1 MSEPVTWDFAR
12 VKFGDGA
19 DPEVFT
25 VVCDLIQVSVN
36 ETAETQARSRWDC
49 TKPGAIPTTRRRV
62 TGTNW
67 TITGTGLPDNDQNAP
82 LRALLGKVANY
93 QVEMYR
99 NDGTDAGELQGTYS
113 GKAIMTTRNIRTDRA
128 GDAAQEITLEG
139 EGVLSWA
146 VEP

>member
-25 VVCDLIQVSVN
+25 AVCDLIQVSVN
-36 ETAETQARSRWDC
+36 ETAETQARPRWDC
-49 TKPGAIPTTRRRV
+49 AKPGAVPKTRRRV
-62 TGTNW
+62 TATNW
-67 TITGTGLPDNDQNAP
+67 TITGTGLPDNSQNAP
-82 LRALLGKVANY
+82 IRALLGKSVNY
-93 QVEMYR
+93 QAEMYR
-99 NDGTDAGELQGTYS
+99 NDGTDAGELMGTYS
-113 GKAIMTTRNIRTDRA
+113 GQAIMTTRNISTDRA

-139 EGVLSWA
+139 EGDLTWT